1 MYCPSCG
8 SNNKTGIRFCTR
20 CGTNLAAV
28 EDALGGKPARR
39 SEIDDRTV
47 KLLKDY
53 YDGRR
58 STAVGAVSLTLG
70 LLLLTPL
77 LAMDWMDKLA
87 VIGLFGLGCLVYGAI
102 ALIAGIAAWIQ
113 SSSEMKA
120 LELTTG
126 RSLMDRPAREAL
138 ATAPDELATGA
149 ARGYS
154 TDPIVSPASVTEQTT
169 RQLDQQAVT
178 PSLEVRSKTSD

>member
-20 CGTNLAAV
+20 CGTNLSAV
-28 EDALGGKPARR
+28 EDAIGGKPVRR
-39 SEIDDRTV
+39 SEIDDRAV
-47 KLLKDY
+47 KLLKEY

-126 RSLMDRPAREAL
+126 RSLMERPAHEAL
-138 ATAPDELATGA
+138 AAVPDELATGA
-149 ARGYS
+149 ASGYS

-169 RQLDQQAVT
+169 RQLDQRPVP